1 MPMIQV
7 KNLTFV
13 YDGSYEPVFENASFT
28 IDTDW
33 KLGFIARNGRG
44 KTTFLNLLMGKYP
57 YQGQIIAD
65 EAFDYFPFDPPQALC
80 MVQALEMLCPGAQL
94 WALEREASL
103 MQVKPEALWQPFQ
116 TLSKGEQTKL
126 LLAALFVREGRFLL
140 IDEPTNHLDAQGRRS
155 VARYLKS
162 KRGFILV
169 SHDRDFLDE
178 AVDHVLVI
186 NKKTIEVQKGNFSSW
201 WENKTR
207 RDQFEQAQN
216 EKLAGQISQL
226 TQAMRRTQQWSD
238 KVEKTKYAKSA
249 GGDANRG
256 FVDKGF
262 IGAQSARMMKRA
274 KAIETR
280 IQSAID
286 EKSGL
291 LADLEKAEALKLHP
305 LSNLR
310 GALVTVS
317 DLSVRYGAATACRQV
332 RLSVRPGQRIA
343 LCGPNGCG
351 KSSVLHAILGDLP
364 PHAETAGQCLRAS
377 GLVISFARQDASDL
391 CGMPRDFARHQQLD
405 ETLFFTILRKLDFSR
420 PQFERDMAGF
430 SAGQKKKVL
439 LAASLCRRAHL
450 YIWDEPL
457 NYIDVFSRMQIEQ
470 LIDRFSPTLLFV
482 EHDAAFC
489 RRIATDTIVLPGRA
503 QQPQ

>member
-7 KNLTFV
+7 KNLTFA

-80 MVQALEMLCPGAQL
+80 MAQALETLCPGAQL

-140 IDEPTNHLDAQGRRS
+140 IDEPTNHLDARGRRS

-178 AVDHVLVI
+178 AVDHVLAI

-249 GGDANRG
+249 DGDANRG

-291 LADLEKAEALKLHP
+291 LADLEKPKRSSCIRFP
-305 LSNLR
+305 IC
-310 GALVTVS
+310 
-317 DLSVRYGAATACRQV
+317 AARWSPFRICPSAMAPRRPAGRAACR
-332 RLSVRPGQRIA
+332 SVPASASPCAARTAAANPAFCTPYWAICRRRPKRRGNACAPPGWSFPSPGRTRRIFA
-343 LCGPNGCG
+343 GCR
-351 KSSVLHAILGDLP
+351 AILPGTSNWMKPCFLP
-364 PHAETAGQCLRAS
+364 FCAS
-377 GLVISFARQDASDL
+377 SIFQGRSLNAIWPVSAPDKKRRCCWPPA
-391 CGMPRDFARHQQLD
+391 
-405 ETLFFTILRKLDFSR
+405 
-420 PQFERDMAGF
+420 
-430 SAGQKKKVL
+430 SAG
-439 LAASLCRRAHL
+439 ARTCISGTNRSITSTCSPACRLNSSSTALPHPFVCRA
-450 YIWDEPL
+450 
-457 NYIDVFSRMQIEQ
+457 
-470 LIDRFSPTLLFV
+470 
-482 EHDAAFC
+482 
-489 RRIATDTIVLPGRA
+489 
-503 QQPQ
+503 